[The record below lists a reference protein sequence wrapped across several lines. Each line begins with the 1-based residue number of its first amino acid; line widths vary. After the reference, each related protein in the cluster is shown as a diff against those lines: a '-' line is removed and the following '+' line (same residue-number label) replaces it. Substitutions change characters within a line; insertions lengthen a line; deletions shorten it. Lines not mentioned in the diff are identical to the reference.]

1 MKIFAIDTSAVAA
14 SCALAEDGK
23 IIFEFYTNAGLQHS
37 RTLAPMIESAF
48 KCTEISISDVDCFAV
63 SKGPGSFTG
72 VRIGIAAVKGM
83 AFEKDKPCVGVS
95 TLEAMAY
102 NLECV
107 KGIICSVMDARCSQV
122 YNALFEFNNGE
133 LSRLCDDRVLTVDE
147 LGSELKNEKKPI
159 IFVGDGALLCY
170 NRLKDSLFDAHIAP
184 EGQRF
189 QRASGVIKTAQTAL
203 SKGQSVS
210 AGELLPSYLRLPQAV
225 RNLKEKQKET

>member
-107 KGIICSVMDARCSQV
+107 KGIICSVM
-122 YNALFEFNNGE
+122 
-133 LSRLCDDRVLTVDE
+133 
-147 LGSELKNEKKPI
+147 
-159 IFVGDGALLCY
+159 
-170 NRLKDSLFDAHIAP
+170 
-184 EGQRF
+184 
-189 QRASGVIKTAQTAL
+189 SGGNT
-203 SKGQSVS
+203 VS
-210 AGELLPSYLRLPQAV
+210 AAISGCMYIWFILLISLIIAGLGGLFSGLSAPADEMPDDSFLRKKKKKKKKQ
-225 RNLKEKQKET
+225 LKL